1 MASNKKITDLDEI
14 SSITVADDDVLAIV
28 DVSQDK
34 TYKIRK
40 DAFEVAI
47 SGVTSMAASSPLST
61 NATTGSVVMTLG
73 TVPVSKGG
81 TGGITASEARDN
93 IGLGSIA
100 TQDSTGISVTGGSL
114 SGLTSVGTS
123 ALTATGTSTLST
135 VDINGGAIDGTA
147 IGAST
152 KSTGAFTTLNATGTS
167 TLSTV
172 DINAGNI
179 DGTAIGSASPSSGA
193 FTTLTASSGYTGN
206 VTGNVSSSGTS
217 TFNALSTTSLTLG
230 GTAVTSTA
238 AELNKLDGY
247 VGSATELNYARD
259 LYNTGVTS
267 SEFDALDGF
276 TGNSTH
282 LNYAKSLYDTGVTT
296 TEFDRLDGVNGTIW
310 HNGNDVLSYVNSTK
324 SSGYLTLPNGLRIV
338 WGYYNGGSTS
348 STKTITFPIAFTY
361 CFSCVCQVATAYNNP
376 LNSPYFA
383 VSNLTNTKFEK
394 YTASFQPDLY
404 YIAIG
409 I

>member
-14 SSITVADDDVLAIV
+14 SSVTVADDDVLAIV

-100 TQDSTGISVTGGSL
+100 TQDSTGISVTGGSM

-135 VDINGGAIDGTA
+135 VDINGGAIDGTT
-147 IGAST
+147 IGAGT

-193 FTTLTASSGYTGN
+193 FTSLSASSGYTGN

-247 VGSATELNYARD
+247 AGSATELNYARD

-267 SEFDALDGF
+267 SEFNALDGY
-276 TGNSTH
+276 TGTATH
-282 LNYAKSLYDTGVTT
+282 LNYAKDLYDTGVTT

-310 HNGNDVLSYVNSTK
+310 HNGNDVLSYANSND
-324 SSGYLTLPNGLRIV
+324 SAGYLTLPNGLIIQ
-338 WGYYNGGSTS
+338 WGVDNSTAGYHQV
-348 STKTITFPIAFTY
+348 TFPITFPSY
-361 CFSCVCQVATAYNNP
+361 CFSVVTCNGSNYSGAWSTIYTFNYDRTTSGFYCYGTSSLP
-376 LNSPYFA
+376 KTPY
-383 VSNLTNTKFEK
+383 L
-394 YTASFQPDLY
+394 
-404 YIAIG
+404 AIG